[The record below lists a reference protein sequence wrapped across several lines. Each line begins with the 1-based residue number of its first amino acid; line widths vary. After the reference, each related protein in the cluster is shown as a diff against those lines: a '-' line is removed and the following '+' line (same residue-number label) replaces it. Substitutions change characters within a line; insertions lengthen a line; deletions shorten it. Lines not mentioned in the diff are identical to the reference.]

1 MRYNGPTA
9 AVRDQFH
16 QGTNRRA
23 YEMLGAHPVTQ
34 DGQEMWHFAVWAP
47 NARAVSLIGEFNQW
61 DRKKTPMQKVYD
73 GTWEVRLPAKTFD
86 VKSDPKRYDYP
97 DAAKKLTTYKYCIQA
112 QDGTWQDKA
121 DPYGFAMQMRPDTAS
136 RIYDLSGYRWG
147 DADWMEARKSY
158 DPYHSPVNIYEMHL
172 GSWRRHKDGTFLTY
186 TEIAEQLVP
195 YLKEMGYTH
204 VEFMPVMEHPLDMSW
219 GYQVSGYYAAT
230 ARFGEPKE
238 LMALIDALHQAGI
251 GVLLDWDALN
261 VIDLSDHLRDG
272 ENDVMLFKRQDSCY
286 KMTLHALLI
295 GENATLLPPPARPN
309 RRIEFYGD
317 SVSAGEVSE
326 VTEYA
331 GKIDPPDHQ
340 ARYNNVWFS
349 YAWQTARLLNAEIS
363 DIAQGGIALQD
374 GNGYFFDTGML
385 SCWDKLAYN
394 PFFHDEKPWDFSRF
408 TPHVVVV
415 AIGQNDSAKRNFMA
429 EDYDGEQAKRWRS
442 DYAGWIRAIR
452 GKYPHAHILLTT
464 TIMAHSPAWD
474 DAIEEVFGELGDEK
488 VHHFLYPKNG
498 CGTPGHVRANEA
510 AEMAKALAAY
520 IEAIPNVWQ
529 EDAE

>member
-1 MRYNGPTA
+1 MVNPLKYYDNNLGGTRTMLQSMIEHGVKYIVFSSTA
-9 AVRDQFH
+9 A
-16 QGTNRRA
+16 
-23 YEMLGAHPVTQ
+23 
-34 DGQEMWHFAVWAP
+34 
-47 NARAVSLIGEFNQW
+47 
-61 DRKKTPMQKVYD
+61 
-73 GTWEVRLPAKTFD
+73 
-86 VKSDPKRYDYP
+86 
-97 DAAKKLTTYKYCIQA
+97 TY
-112 QDGTWQDKA
+112 
-121 DPYGFAMQMRPDTAS
+121 
-136 RIYDLSGYRWG
+136 
-147 DADWMEARKSY
+147 
-158 DPYHSPVNIYEMHL
+158 
-172 GSWRRHKDGTFLTY
+172 
-186 TEIAEQLVP
+186 
-195 YLKEMGYTH
+195 
-204 VEFMPVMEHPLDMSW
+204 
-219 GYQVSGYYAAT
+219 
-230 ARFGEPKE
+230 GEPE
-238 LMALIDALHQAGI
+238 R
-251 GVLLDWDALN
+251 V
-261 VIDLSDHLRDG
+261 
-272 ENDVMLFKRQDSCY
+272 DSCY

-295 GENATLLPPPARPN
+295 DENATLLPPPARPN

-442 DYAGWIRAIR
+442 DYADWIRAIR

-474 DAIEEVFGELGDEK
+474 DAIEEVFSDFGDPK

>member
-1 MRYNGPTA
+1 M
-9 AVRDQFH
+9 
-16 QGTNRRA
+16 
-23 YEMLGAHPVTQ
+23 
-34 DGQEMWHFAVWAP
+34 
-47 NARAVSLIGEFNQW
+47 
-61 DRKKTPMQKVYD
+61 
-73 GTWEVRLPAKTFD
+73 
-86 VKSDPKRYDYP
+86 
-97 DAAKKLTTYKYCIQA
+97 
-112 QDGTWQDKA
+112 
-121 DPYGFAMQMRPDTAS
+121 
-136 RIYDLSGYRWG
+136 
-147 DADWMEARKSY
+147 
-158 DPYHSPVNIYEMHL
+158 
-172 GSWRRHKDGTFLTY
+172 
-186 TEIAEQLVP
+186 
-195 YLKEMGYTH
+195 
-204 VEFMPVMEHPLDMSW
+204 
-219 GYQVSGYYAAT
+219 
-230 ARFGEPKE
+230 
-238 LMALIDALHQAGI
+238 
-251 GVLLDWDALN
+251 
-261 VIDLSDHLRDG
+261 
-272 ENDVMLFKRQDSCY
+272 
-286 KMTLHALLI
+286 
-295 GENATLLPPPARPN
+295 
-309 RRIEFYGD
+309 
-317 SVSAGEVSE
+317 
-326 VTEYA
+326 TEYA

-474 DAIEEVFGELGDEK
+474 DAIEEVFSDFGDPK

>member
-1 MRYNGPTA
+1 
-9 AVRDQFH
+9 
-16 QGTNRRA
+16 
-23 YEMLGAHPVTQ
+23 
-34 DGQEMWHFAVWAP
+34 
-47 NARAVSLIGEFNQW
+47 
-61 DRKKTPMQKVYD
+61 
-73 GTWEVRLPAKTFD
+73 
-86 VKSDPKRYDYP
+86 
-97 DAAKKLTTYKYCIQA
+97 
-112 QDGTWQDKA
+112 
-121 DPYGFAMQMRPDTAS
+121 
-136 RIYDLSGYRWG
+136 
-147 DADWMEARKSY
+147 
-158 DPYHSPVNIYEMHL
+158 
-172 GSWRRHKDGTFLTY
+172 
-186 TEIAEQLVP
+186 
-195 YLKEMGYTH
+195 
-204 VEFMPVMEHPLDMSW
+204 
-219 GYQVSGYYAAT
+219 
-230 ARFGEPKE
+230 
-238 LMALIDALHQAGI
+238 
-251 GVLLDWDALN
+251 
-261 VIDLSDHLRDG
+261 
-272 ENDVMLFKRQDSCY
+272 MLFKRQDSCY

-295 GENATLLPPPARPN
+295 DESATLLPPPARPN

-331 GKIDPPDHQ
+331 GKLDPPDHQ

-394 PFFHDEKPWDFSRF
+394 PFFHDEKPWNFSRF

-474 DAIEEVFGELGDEK
+474 DAIEEVFSDFGDPK

-520 IEAIPNVWQ
+520 IESIPNVWQ